1 MRAQMSTRM
10 NAQINTQG
18 NSVNPLFALVDVNNF
33 YVSCERVFAPK
44 LEAVPMVVLSNN
56 DGCAVARSAE
66 VKALGVKMGTP
77 WFQIQDLAKKHGIQA
92 YSSNYTLYGDMS
104 NRVVQVLRKFTP
116 NLEVYSID
124 ESFLQIE
131 TVLKQHPDTIV
142 LGQTIKQQVKD
153 TTGLPVC
160 VGIGASKTLAKFANH
175 LAKKHQQFL
184 GVCDV
189 EAMPKPELYQWMTET
204 SASEVWGIGRQL
216 AKKLKALDIHTVF
229 DLLQA
234 SPQAMRQQF
243 GVVMER
249 LCYELRGTSCL
260 KLEEVAP
267 AKQQI
272 IASRSFGK
280 LVTKQ
285 EELAQSVA
293 THAARAAEK
302 LRSQDSVTGAITVF
316 IQTNP
321 FKQNEPQH
329 HQSVTIP
336 LADPSDNTVTLTNA
350 ALKGLQQIYRS
361 GFRYKK
367 AGVILNLIAD
377 KPTIQQSL
385 FEDIESKGK
394 SVDLM
399 QAMDA
404 INSRFGNAVIRL
416 AASGTKQ
423 EWQMRSNNKSP
434 NYTTQW
440 DELPIAR

>member
-1 MRAQMSTRM
+1 MS
-10 NAQINTQG
+10 
-18 NSVNPLFALVDVNNF
+18 PLFALVDVNNF
-33 YVSCERVFAPK
+33 YVSCERVFQPK
-44 LEAVPMVVLSNN
+44 LEEVPMVVLSNN

-77 WFQIQDLAKKHGIQA
+77 WFQMQELAKKHGIQA

-104 NRVVQVLRKFTP
+104 SRVVQVLKAFTP

-131 TVLKQHPDTIV
+131 TVLKQYQDTIE
-142 LGQTIKQQVKD
+142 LGTKIKQQVKD
-153 TTGLPVC
+153 ATGLPVC
-160 VGIGASKTLAKFANH
+160 VGIGASKTLAKLANH
-175 LAKKHQQFL
+175 LAKKHKQFS

-189 EAMPKPELYQWMTET
+189 NAMAKPELYQWMSET
-204 SASEVWGIGRQL
+204 PAGEVWGVGRQI
-216 AKKLKALDIHTVF
+216 AKKLTAQNIHSVF

-260 KLEEVAP
+260 ELEEVAP

-280 LVTKQ
+280 LVTSQ
-285 EELAQSVA
+285 AELAQSVA
-293 THAARAAEK
+293 THVARAAEK
-302 LRSQDSVTGAITVF
+302 LRAQNSTTGTLTVF

-321 FKQNEPQH
+321 FKQYEPQH
-329 HQSVTIP
+329 HQSITIP
-336 LADPSDNTVTLTNA
+336 LPDASDNTLTLTNA
-350 ALKGLQQIYRS
+350 ALAGLKQIYKPN
-361 GFRYKK
+361 FRYKK
-367 AGVILNLIAD
+367 AGVILNLISD
-377 KPTIQQSL
+377 KPTVQQSL

-394 SVDLM
+394 SAHLM
-399 QAMDA
+399 KAMDQ
-404 INSRFGNAVIRL
+404 INTRFGNAVLRS
-416 AASGTKQ
+416 AAAGTNNAKQ
-423 EWQMRSNNKSP
+423 EWQMKSGNKSP

>member
-1 MRAQMSTRM
+1 M
-10 NAQINTQG
+10 NTPS
-18 NSVNPLFALVDVNNF
+18 NSINPLFALVDVNNF

-44 LEAVPMVVLSNN
+44 LEEVPMVVLSNN

-77 WFQIQDLAKKHGIQA
+77 WFQMQDLAKKHGIEA

-131 TVLKQHPDTIV
+131 TVLKQHPDTIAF
-142 LGQTIKQQVKD
+142 GKKIKQQVKD

-175 LAKKHQQFL
+175 LAKKHQQFA

-189 EAMPKPELYQWMTET
+189 EAMPKPELYQWMSET
-204 SASEVWGIGRQL
+204 AAAEVWGIGRQL
-216 AKKLKALDIHTVF
+216 AKKLKVLEIHTVF

-234 SPQAMRQQF
+234 SPQVMRQQF

-260 KLEEVAP
+260 KLEEVSP

-302 LRSQDSVTGAITVF
+302 LRSQHSVTGALTVF

-336 LADPSDNTVTLTNA
+336 LVDPSDNTVTLTNA
-350 ALKGLQQIYRS
+350 ALKGLKQIYQS

-377 KPTIQQSL
+377 KPTVQQSL
-385 FEDIESKGK
+385 FEDMESKGK
-394 SVDLM
+394 SADLM

-423 EWQMRSNNKSP
+423 EWQMRSSNKSP
-434 NYTTQW
+434 SYTTQW
-440 DELPIAR
+440 DELPVAH

>member
-1 MRAQMSTRM
+1 MSTP
-10 NAQINTQG
+10 
-18 NSVNPLFALVDVNNF
+18 SHSLFALVDVNNF
-33 YVSCERVFAPK
+33 YVSCERVFQPK
-44 LEAVPMVVLSNN
+44 LEQVPMVVLSNN

-77 WFQIQDLAKKHGIQA
+77 WFQIQDLAKEHGITA

-104 NRVVQVLRKFTP
+104 NRVVQVLRGFTP
-116 NLEVYSID
+116 NLEIYSID
-124 ESFLQIE
+124 ESFLQID
-131 TVLKQHPDTIV
+131 TVLKQYRDTLE
-142 LGQTIKQQVKD
+142 LGQNIKQAVKE

-160 VGIGASKTLAKFANH
+160 VGIGTSKTLAKFANH
-175 LAKKHQQFL
+175 LAKKHPQFS

-189 EAMPKPELYQWMTET
+189 NAMNKQELYQWMSETEVD
-204 SASEVWGIGRQL
+204 EVWGIGRRI
-216 AKKLKALDIHTVF
+216 AKKLKAQNIQSVF
-229 DLLQA
+229 DLLQT

-249 LCYELRGTSCL
+249 LCYELRGVSCL

-280 LVTKQ
+280 LVTSQ
-285 EELAQSVA
+285 TELAQSVA

-302 LRSQDSVTGAITVF
+302 LRGQDSVTGALTVF

-329 HQSVTIP
+329 HQSITIP
-336 LADPSDNTVTLTNA
+336 LADATDNTLTLTNA
-350 ALKGLQQIYRS
+350 ALAGLRQIYQPR
-361 GFRYKK
+361 FRYKK
-367 AGVILNLIAD
+367 AGVILNLISD

-385 FEDIESKGK
+385 FEDVQSKGK
-394 SVDLM
+394 SASLM
-399 QAMDA
+399 KAVDA
-404 INSRFGNAVIRL
+404 INTRFGNAVIRS
-416 AASGTKQ
+416 AAAGTNNTKQ
-423 EWQMRSNNKSP
+423 AWQMRSNNRSP
-434 NYTTQW
+434 NYTTSW

>member
-1 MRAQMSTRM
+1 MSTPSS
-10 NAQINTQG
+10 
-18 NSVNPLFALVDVNNF
+18 NSLFALVDVNNF
-33 YVSCERVFAPK
+33 YVSCERVFQPK
-44 LEAVPMVVLSNN
+44 LEEVPMVVLSNN

-77 WFQIQDLAKKHGIQA
+77 WFQMAELAKKHGIQA

-104 NRVVQVLRKFTP
+104 SRVVQVLKAFTP

-131 TVLKQHPDTIV
+131 TVLKQYQDTIE
-142 LGQTIKQQVKD
+142 LGQKIKQQVKD

-175 LAKKHQQFL
+175 LAKKHKQFS

-189 EAMPKPELYQWMTET
+189 EAMPKAELYQWMSEIP
-204 SASEVWGIGRQL
+204 AGEVWGVGKQI
-216 AKKLKALDIHTVF
+216 AKKLKAQHIHSVF
-229 DLLQA
+229 DLLQV

-260 KLEEVAP
+260 QLEEVAP

-280 LVTKQ
+280 LVTSQ
-285 EELAQSVA
+285 TELAESVA
-293 THAARAAEK
+293 THTARAAEK
-302 LRSQDSVTGAITVF
+302 LRSQNSTTGALTVF

-329 HQSVTIP
+329 HQSITIP
-336 LADPSDNTVTLTNA
+336 LADGTDNTLTLTNA
-350 ALKGLQQIYRS
+350 ALAGLKQIYQS
-361 GFRYKK
+361 NFRYKK
-367 AGVILNLIAD
+367 AGVILNLISD
-377 KPTIQQSL
+377 KPTVQQSL
-385 FEDIESKGK
+385 FEDMESKGK
-394 SVDLM
+394 SAHLM
-399 QAMDA
+399 KAMDD
-404 INSRFGNAVIRL
+404 INHRFGNTAIKS
-416 AASGTKQ
+416 AAAGTNRSKQ
-423 EWQMRSNNKSP
+423 AWQMRSGNKSP

-440 DELPIAR
+440 DELPVAK

>member
-1 MRAQMSTRM
+1 M
-10 NAQINTQG
+10 NMQA
-18 NSVNPLFALVDVNNF
+18 SHSLFALVDVNNF
-33 YVSCERVFAPK
+33 YVSCERVFQPK
-44 LEAVPMVVLSNN
+44 LEQVPMVVLSNN

-77 WFQIQDLAKKHGIQA
+77 WFQMQDLAKQHGITA

-104 NRVVQVLRKFTP
+104 NRVVQVLRGFTP
-116 NLEVYSID
+116 HLEVYSID

-131 TVLKQHPDTIV
+131 TVLKQYPNTIE
-142 LGQTIKQQVKD
+142 LGQSIKQKVKE

-160 VGIGASKTLAKFANH
+160 VGIGASKTLAKLANH
-175 LAKKHQQFL
+175 LAKKHSQFL

-189 EAMPKPELYQWMTET
+189 NAMGKEELYQWMSET
-204 SASEVWGIGRQL
+204 AVDEVWGVGRRI
-216 AKKLKALDIHTVF
+216 AKKLKAQGIQSVF

-249 LCYELRGTSCL
+249 LCYELRGVSCL

-280 LVTKQ
+280 LVTSQ
-285 EELAQSVA
+285 AELAQSVA

-302 LRSQDSVTGAITVF
+302 LRSQDSVTGALTVF

-329 HQSVTIP
+329 HQSITVP
-336 LADPSDNTVTLTNA
+336 LADATDNTLTLTNA
-350 ALKGLQQIYRS
+350 ALAGLRQIFQPN
-361 GFRYKK
+361 FRYKK
-367 AGVILNLIAD
+367 AGVILNLISD
-377 KPTIQQSL
+377 KPTTQQSL
-385 FEDIESKGK
+385 FDDVQVKGK
-394 SVDLM
+394 SASLM
-399 QAMDA
+399 KAVDA
-404 INSRFGNAVIRL
+404 INTRFGNAAIRS
-416 AASGTKQ
+416 AAAGTNNTKQ
-423 EWQMRSNNKSP
+423 AWQMRSGNRSP

-440 DELPIAR
+440 DELPIARAR

>member
-1 MRAQMSTRM
+1 MSM
-10 NAQINTQG
+10 SSS
-18 NSVNPLFALVDVNNF
+18 NSLFALVDVNNF
-33 YVSCERVFAPK
+33 YVSCERVFQPK
-44 LEAVPMVVLSNN
+44 LEEVPMVVLSNN

-77 WFQIQDLAKKHGIQA
+77 WFQMAELAKKHGIQA

-104 NRVVQVLRKFTP
+104 SRVVQVLKAFTP

-131 TVLKQHPDTIV
+131 TVLKQYQDTIE
-142 LGQTIKQQVKD
+142 LGQKIKQQVKD

-175 LAKKHQQFL
+175 LAKKHKQFS

-189 EAMPKPELYQWMTET
+189 EAMPKAELYQWMSEIP
-204 SASEVWGIGRQL
+204 AGEVWGVGKQI
-216 AKKLKALDIHTVF
+216 AKKLKAQHIHSVF
-229 DLLQA
+229 DLLQV

-249 LCYELRGTSCL
+249 LCYELRGISCL
-260 KLEEVAP
+260 QLEEVAP

-280 LVTKQ
+280 LVTSQ
-285 EELAQSVA
+285 TELAESVA
-293 THAARAAEK
+293 THTARAAEK
-302 LRSQDSVTGAITVF
+302 LRSQNSTTGALTVF

-329 HQSVTIP
+329 HQSITIP
-336 LADPSDNTVTLTNA
+336 LADGTDNTLTLTNA
-350 ALKGLQQIYRS
+350 ALAGLKQIYQS
-361 GFRYKK
+361 NFRYKK
-367 AGVILNLIAD
+367 AGVILNLISD
-377 KPTIQQSL
+377 KPTVQQSL
-385 FEDIESKGK
+385 FEDMESKGK
-394 SVDLM
+394 SAHLM
-399 QAMDA
+399 KAMDD
-404 INSRFGNAVIRL
+404 INHRFGNTAIKS
-416 AASGTKQ
+416 AAAGTNRSKQ
-423 EWQMRSNNKSP
+423 AWQMRSGNKSP

-440 DELPIAR
+440 DELPVAK

>member
-1 MRAQMSTRM
+1 M
-10 NAQINTQG
+10 NASSNT
-18 NSVNPLFALVDVNNF
+18 VNPLFALVDVNNF

-77 WFQIQDLAKKHGIQA
+77 WFQMQDLAKKHGIQA

-131 TVLKQHPDTIV
+131 TVLKHYSDTIA
-142 LGQTIKQQVKD
+142 LGMSMKQQVRD

-175 LAKKHQQFL
+175 LAKKHPQFA

-204 SASEVWGIGRQL
+204 SVSEVWGIGRQL
-216 AKKLKALDIHTVF
+216 TKKLKALEIYTVF

-243 GVVMER
+243 GVVIER

-329 HQSVTIP
+329 HQSITIS

-350 ALKGLQQIYRS
+350 ALKGLQQIYQS

-394 SVDLM
+394 SADLM
-399 QAMDA
+399 HAMDA

>member
-1 MRAQMSTRM
+1 MRTQMNT
-10 NAQINTQG
+10 QINTQG
-18 NSVNPLFALVDVNNF
+18 NTANPLFALVDVNNF

-44 LEAVPMVVLSNN
+44 LEDVPMVVLSNN

-77 WFQIQDLAKKHGIQA
+77 WFQMKDLAKKHGIQA

-131 TVLKQHPDTIV
+131 TVLKQYPDTIV
-142 LGQTIKQQVKD
+142 LGQAIKQQVKD

-204 SASEVWGIGRQL
+204 SVAEVWGIGRQL
-216 AKKLKALDIHTVF
+216 AKKLRALEIHTVF

-329 HQSVTIP
+329 HQSITIP

-350 ALKGLQQIYRS
+350 ALRGLQQIYQS

-385 FEDIESKGK
+385 FEDMESKGK
-394 SVDLM
+394 SADLM

-423 EWQMRSNNKSP
+423 EWQMRSNNRSP

-440 DELPIAR
+440 DELPVAR

>member
-1 MRAQMSTRM
+1 M
-10 NAQINTQG
+10 NAKM
-18 NSVNPLFALVDVNNF
+18 NSPATSINPLFALVDVNNF

-44 LEAVPMVVLSNN
+44 LEEVPMVVLSNN

-77 WFQIQDLAKKHGIQA
+77 WFQMQELAKKHGIQA

-131 TVLKQHPDTIV
+131 TVLKQHPDTIAF
-142 LGQTIKQQVKD
+142 GRTIKQQVKD

-175 LAKKHQQFL
+175 LAKKHQQFA

-189 EAMPKPELYQWMTET
+189 EAMPKTELYQWMSET
-204 SASEVWGIGRQL
+204 AAAEVWGIGRQL
-216 AKKLKALDIHTVF
+216 AKKLKVLEIHTVF

-260 KLEEVAP
+260 KLEEVSP

-280 LVTKQ
+280 LVTKH

-293 THAARAAEK
+293 THTARAAEK
-302 LRSQDSVTGAITVF
+302 LRSQHSVTGALTVF

-329 HQSVTIP
+329 HQSITIA

-350 ALKGLQQIYRS
+350 ALQGLKQIYQS

-377 KPTIQQSL
+377 KPTVQQSL
-385 FEDIESKGK
+385 FEDMESKGK
-394 SVDLM
+394 SADLM

-423 EWQMRSNNKSP
+423 EWQMRSSNKSP
-434 NYTTQW
+434 NYTTRW
-440 DELPIAR
+440 DELPVAR